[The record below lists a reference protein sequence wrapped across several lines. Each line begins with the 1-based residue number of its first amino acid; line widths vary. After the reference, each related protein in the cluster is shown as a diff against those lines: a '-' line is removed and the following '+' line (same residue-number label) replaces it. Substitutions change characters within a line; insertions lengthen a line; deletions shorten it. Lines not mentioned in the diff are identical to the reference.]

1 MTGTCLMLCFYVT
14 LSFINT
20 LCHNFLVFVD
30 SPYFSKG
37 LIMSCGGA
45 YFAYSVDPCV
55 YNVPLLLSLFCLFTF
70 LMFLSHNM
78 LMFVYTEKVCVF

>member
-1 MTGTCLMLCFYVT
+1 
-14 LSFINT
+14 
-20 LCHNFLVFVD
+20 
-30 SPYFSKG
+30 
-37 LIMSCGGA
+37 MSCGGA